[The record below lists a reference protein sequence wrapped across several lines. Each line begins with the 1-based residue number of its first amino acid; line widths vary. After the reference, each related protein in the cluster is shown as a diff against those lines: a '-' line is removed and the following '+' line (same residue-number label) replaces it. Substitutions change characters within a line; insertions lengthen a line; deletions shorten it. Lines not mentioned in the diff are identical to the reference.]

1 MSRLCDECVVQ
12 SMPIA
17 SQSGSHCAAA
27 PGALVSG
34 SLVWSCPVLCDW
46 QACLAPLCATL
57 PDQALPSP
65 QREVDRNQELLARI
79 RQLQE
84 REATAEEKMREQLER
99 HRLCKQSLDAASQ
112 QLREREDGLASAR
125 EVSAG
130 PCLGP
135 RLTLIQMA
143 VKKSA
148 CTHNSTW

>member
-1 MSRLCDECVVQ
+1 MLYLLLQGGWRRADSVTSVVR

-17 SQSGSHCAAA
+17 WQRASPHAPLPHQEPWYVGLFSGPASA
-27 PGALVSG
+27 
-34 SLVWSCPVLCDW
+34 LCDR
-46 QACLAPLCATL
+46 QAFLAPLCAPL

-112 QLREREDGLASAR
+112 QLREREDGLAAAR
-125 EVSAG
+125 
-130 PCLGP
+130 
-135 RLTLIQMA
+135 
-143 VKKSA
+143 
-148 CTHNSTW
+148 